1 MNKEY
6 VKELI
11 KQGKRMDG
19 RSLEEYRNIVVEYGI
34 SPKNA
39 EGSARVKI
47 GETEVVCGIK
57 FEVGTPFPDKPDE
70 GTIMVNA
77 ELSPLSSPDFE
88 SGPPGIESIELARVV
103 DRGIRES
110 KAIDFKSLCIKAG
123 EKVWMVFIDIY
134 PVNNAGN
141 LFDAA
146 ALAALAALKD
156 TKFPKYDEK
165 EGKIVYDEKTKNE
178 LKLVELPVEV
188 TVCKIKNTFFLDPT
202 DEEEEAVDA
211 RLTVAVLEDGKLA
224 ALQKGGEDALT
235 PEDIDR
241 MIETAQKHSK
251 IVRSKL

>member
-19 RSLEEYRNIVVEYGI
+19 RSLEEHRNIVVEYGI

-57 FEVGTPFPDKPDE
+57 FEVGTPFPDKQDE
-70 GTIMVNA
+70 GTIIVNA

-110 KAIDFKSLCIKAG
+110 KAIDFKSLCIKPG

-146 ALAALAALKD
+146 SLAALAALRD

-165 EGKIVYDEKTKNE
+165 EGKIVYDEKTKSE
-178 LKLVELPVEV
+178 LKLVELPIEV
-188 TVCKIKNTFFLDPT
+188 TVCKIKNAFFLDPT
-202 DEEEEAVDA
+202 NEEEDAVDV
-211 RLTVAVLEDGKLA
+211 RLTVAVLEDGRLA
-224 ALQKGGEDALT
+224 ALQKGGGDALT

-241 MIETAQKHSK
+241 MIEIAQKHSK
-251 IVRSKL
+251 ILRSKL